1 MKRFVI
7 LLLAIAVASFAFA
20 EGFGLKAYV
29 AGGVVE
35 TGLVGTSL
43 GGYVHNPV
51 TTGFDVKLGVRKP
64 LADFFELPDF
74 LPLVAQVGLGFQ
86 MNNAKY
92 NVLSDENMMGVTLNI
107 DALYALDEVVDI
119 PVVDV
124 APFLG
129 LKYDGQIYETYYVNV
144 VGLQLGAMVCY
155 DLSDL
160 VDGLGVELALGQ
172 TFDFALSS
180 MVPNVFLAQA
190 YANLGVSYAFEF

>member
-7 LLLAIAVASFAFA
+7 LLLAIAVATFAFA
-20 EGFGLKAYV
+20 EGFGMKAYV

-35 TGLVGTSL
+35 PGLVGTAV
-43 GGYVHNPV
+43 GGYDHN
-51 TTGFDVKLGVRKP
+51 TIQTGFDVKLGVRKP
-64 LADFFELPDF
+64 LKDFFELPEF

-86 MNNAKY
+86 MNNGKGF
-92 NVLSDENMMGVTLNI
+92 LQENMMGIDLNI

-129 LKYDGQIYETYYVNV
+129 LKYTGQIYETFYVNI

-160 VDGLGVELALGQ
+160 VVDGLGVELALGQ

>member
-7 LLLAIAVASFAFA
+7 LLLAIAVATFAFA
-20 EGFGLKAYV
+20 EGFGMKAYV

-35 TGLVGTSL
+35 PGLVGTAA
-43 GGYVHNPV
+43 GGYYHNAIN
-51 TTGFDVKLGVRKP
+51 TGFDVKLGVRKP
-64 LADFFELPDF
+64 LADFFELPEF

-92 NVLSDENMMGVTLNI
+92 FTTENLMALDLNI
-107 DALYALDEVVDI
+107 DALYALDEVVNI

-129 LKYDGQIYETYYVNV
+129 LKYTGQIYETFYVNII
-144 VGLQLGAMVCY
+144 GLQLGAMVCY

-160 VDGLGVELALGQ
+160 VVDGLGVELALGQ

-180 MVPNVFLAQA
+180 MVPRVFLSQA

>member
-7 LLLAIAVASFAFA
+7 VLLALTVAAFAFA
-20 EGFGLKAYV
+20 EGFGMKAYV

-35 TGLVGTSL
+35 PGLIGTGA
-43 GGYVHNPV
+43 GGYYHNPV
-51 TTGFDVKLGVRKP
+51 KTGFDVKLGARKP
-64 LADFFELPDF
+64 LADFFELPDY

-92 NVLSDENMMGVTLNI
+92 FTSENMMAVTLNI
-107 DALYALDEVVDI
+107 DALYALDKVVNI

-124 APFLG
+124 TPFLG
-129 LKYDGQIYETYYVNV
+129 IKYDAQIYETFFVSV

-160 VDGLGVELALGQ
+160 LVEGLGVELALGE
-172 TFDFALSS
+172 TFDFAISS
-180 MVPNVFLAQA
+180 MVPRVFLGQA
-190 YANLGVSYAFEF
+190 YVNLGVSYAFEF

>member
-7 LLLAIAVASFAFA
+7 VLLAIAVATFAFG
-20 EGFGLKAYV
+20 EGFGMKAYV
-29 AGGVVE
+29 QGGVVE
-35 TGLVGTSL
+35 PGMVGTSV
-43 GGYVHNPV
+43 GGYYHNPI

-64 LADFFELPDF
+64 LADFFEMPDY

-86 MNNAKY
+86 MNSGKGFIP
-92 NVLSDENMMGVTLNI
+92 ENMMAIELNI
-107 DALYALDEVVDI
+107 DALYNLNEVVNI
-119 PVVDV
+119 PIVGV

-129 LKYDGQIYETYYVNV
+129 LKYDAQLYETYMVSV
-144 VGLQLGAMVCY
+144 LGLQLGTMVCY

-160 VDGLGVELALGQ
+160 LVEGLGVELILGN

-180 MVPNVFLAQA
+180 MVPRVFLSQA

>member
-1 MKRFVI
+1 MKRLIIV
-7 LLLAIAVASFAFA
+7 LLAICIATFAFA
-20 EGFGLKAYV
+20 EGFGMKAYV

-35 TGLVGTSL
+35 PGLVGTSA
-43 GGYVHNPV
+43 GGYYHNAV

-64 LADFFELPDF
+64 LADFFEMPEYLPI
-74 LPLVAQVGLGFQ
+74 VAQVGLGFQ

-92 NVLSDENMMGVTLNI
+92 FTTENLMGITLNI
-107 DALYALDEVVDI
+107 DALYNLNEVVDI
-119 PVVDV
+119 PVIGV

-129 LKYDGQIYETYYVNV
+129 LKYDAQIYESFFVNV

-160 VDGLGVELALGQ
+160 VVDGLGVELVLGE

-190 YANLGVSYAFEF
+190 YVNLGVSYAFEF